1 MLILLYV
8 IGHLNEILTADEGS
22 IKLEDTPE
30 DEGDIVETVPVPHI
44 SAGDVVI
51 WSDLASMFDV
61 LWPVEGV
68 ELVGVKELKFFL
80 T

>member
-22 IKLEDTPE
+22 IEDPPE
-30 DEGDIVETVPVPHI
+30 DEGDIVETVPVPQI

-51 WSDLASMFDV
+51 CSDLTSMFDV
-61 LWPVEGV
+61 
-68 ELVGVKELKFFL
+68 F
-80 T
+80 

>member
-51 WSDLASMFDV
+51 
-61 LWPVEGV
+61 
-68 ELVGVKELKFFL
+68 
-80 T
+80 